1 MKKTLF
7 AIAIATAGAFAI
19 PTAFAQDA
27 STDSSTQAGW
37 KSHSGWY
44 VDGDLGTSRANDNQT
59 YRKANYAGALTGG
72 YRWAVSPDM
81 SIGAELGYVYLG
93 KFDAKSSANDAYLAN
108 GGTVGDSRSNL
119 RGATLGG
126 AMRLN
131 FTQAWYIN
139 LRGGVF
145 DAHGSAL
152 SNSSY
157 QAGLDSGP
165 GRSGSYTAP
174 VHRSFSNNIGYYAG
188 VGTGWDINR
197 NWSVGVNYTYYG
209 VNRDQSL
216 TNGQIA
222 GTRVGL
228 DTNTLTASAEYRF

>member
-7 AIAIATAGAFAI
+7 AIALATAGVLAI
-19 PTAFAQDA
+19 PAVFAQDA
-27 STDSSTQAGW
+27 STTDSSTTQSGW

-44 VDGDLGTSRANDNQT
+44 VDGDLGASRANDNQT
-59 YRKANYAGALTGG
+59 YRKANYAGSLTGG

-81 SIGAELGYVYLG
+81 SVGAELGYVYLG

-108 GGTVGDSRSNL
+108 GGTIGDSRSSL
-119 RGATLGG
+119 RGPTLGG

-145 DAHGSAL
+145 DAHGSTL
-152 SNSSY
+152 SED
-157 QAGLDSGP
+157 AEF
-165 GRSGSYTAP
+165 P
-174 VHRSFSNNIGYYAG
+174 VRRSFSNNIGYYAG

-209 VNRDQSL
+209 VNRDPSL
-216 TNGQIA
+216 TNGQFA

>member
-7 AIAIATAGAFAI
+7 AIALATAGVLAI
-19 PTAFAQDA
+19 PAAFAQDA

-81 SIGAELGYVYLG
+81 SVGAELGYVYLG
-93 KFDAKSSANDAYLAN
+93 KFDAKSDINQNYLAN
-108 GGTVGDSRSNL
+108 GGNVGDARSNL

-126 AMRLN
+126 DMRLN

-139 LRGGVF
+139 LRGGLF

-152 SNSSY
+152 SEDT
-157 QAGLDSGP
+157 QF
-165 GRSGSYTAP
+165 P
-174 VHRSFSNNIGYYAG
+174 VRRNFSNNIGYYAG

-197 NWSVGVNYTYYG
+197 NWSVGLNYTYYG